1 MSNRHRILQ
10 TDQPIFDLQ
19 TRIRDQ
25 QAYLNRMT
33 IHGVPTQAA
42 TDLLNK
48 LSCDLLL
55 MQRRRA
61 RLGS

>member
-1 MSNRHRILQ
+1 MSNRHRILHMN
-10 TDQPIFDLQ
+10 QPIFDLQ
-19 TRIRDQ
+19 TIRDQ
-25 QAYLNRMT
+25 KAYLNRMT

-48 LSCDLLL
+48 LYCDLLL